1 MNRLT
6 LPVICWL
13 LTVTGLLLP
22 VGDGVAQGFYSI
34 PAPAGQQP
42 VGTTSAPA
50 PAAGN
55 EAEPVNGFYSRRP
68 VIPDSPGS
76 SPATVLP
83 SVAGASAY
91 IEKAFAPSAGAEPLV
106 GQGFAQADR
115 VVIRKSKRRLSLMRS
130 GRVIAEYP
138 IRLGLNP
145 KGHKQMEGDF
155 RTPEGS
161 YRLVRRN
168 SRSRFFLSIEVSYP
182 NGADRQKARRAGVA
196 PGGLIMIH
204 GQPNVP
210 RLAADYYAANDWTD
224 GCIAV
229 SNPDMVEIW
238 QRTALGTPIEIRP

>member
-1 MNRLT
+1 MNRQM
-6 LPVICWL
+6 LPLIAWL
-13 LTVTGLLLP
+13 LIATGLMLP
-22 VGDGVAQGFYSI
+22 SGEGLAQVFYSR
-34 PAPAGQQP
+34 
-42 VGTTSAPA
+42 PA
-50 PAAGN
+50 PAAVN
-55 EAEPVNGFYSRRP
+55 EAEPVSGFYSRSP
-68 VIPDSPGS
+68 VVPDSP
-76 SPATVLP
+76 SPPPAAALP
-83 SVAGASAY
+83 AMSGAASLSGAAAY
-91 IEKAFAPSAGAEPLV
+91 VENAFAPSAGAEPLV

-115 VVIRKSKRRLSLMRS
+115 IIIRKSERRLSLLRS

-145 KGHKQMEGDF
+145 KGHKQREGDF

-182 NGADRQKARRAGVA
+182 NDTDRMRARKAGVA

-210 RLAADYYAANDWTD
+210 RLAPDYYVANDWTD

-238 QRTALGTPIEIRP
+238 QRTTLGTPIEIRP